1 LLSTKKHSLHADM
14 ACTHELRLWR
24 RKRAAFE
31 LVDSQRLR
39 FEDHGLRDNVALLT
53 LLQPRRQQEA
63 PAGRPRQQSSLAN
76 GGAAA
81 ADGAAANGTPAQQQN
96 GGGSAVPAATAA
108 GSLAA
113 AAGSGGGPPLL
124 FGNTHILFNPK
135 RGDIKV
141 RSRTQKL
148 RRLLVLRQCAN
159 SSAGCMAALH
169 RMQGRS
175 ADVSS
180 SIQAAIYM

>member
-1 LLSTKKHSLHADM
+1 MALLGTQGHLLQADL
-14 ACTHELRLWR
+14 AGTYELRPWH

-31 LVDSQRLR
+31 LIDSQRLR

-63 PAGRPRQQSSLAN
+63 HAGRPRQQSASVN

-81 ADGAAANGTPAQQQN
+81 AYGAAANGTPAGQRN
-96 GGGSAVPAATAA
+96 GVGSAAPAVAAA
-108 GSLAA
+108 GSGAA
-113 AAGSGGGPPLL
+113 AAGSGIAAAGSSGGPPLL

-141 RSRTQKL
+141 QSAARICNPPAGL
-148 RRLLVLRQCAN
+148 RHCIRQ
-159 SSAGCMAALH
+159 
-169 RMQGRS
+169 
-175 ADVSS
+175 
-180 SIQAAIYM
+180 